1 MRAVRGRR
9 VLLVSLVAL
18 LLSVVVAGAIGSVRI
33 PPGEVVAILIH
44 RIGTLLDRT
53 WTLLDQTWPPTYEV
67 ILWDI
72 RLPRVVMAMLVGMA
86 LSVAGGAYQ
95 GLFKNPLADP
105 YVLGV
110 SAGAAVGAAVAIAF
124 VEKALAL
131 TGIWTLGP
139 VPLFA
144 FLGGLGAVGLVYRLA
159 AVGRRVPTVA
169 LLLAGVVV
177 GSLAMSVVS
186 LILYFTHSSARDA
199 IIFWLMGGL
208 SGANWWKVGWMLPYL
223 AVGVGILLWHGR
235 ELNAFLLGEEPA
247 ATMGVEVERL
257 KRVILATGAL
267 LTAVSVAFSGTIGF
281 VGLVVPH
288 LVRLLVGPD
297 HRYLLP
303 VSAVVGALVLVVA
316 DTLARSILATEIP
329 VGLVMALAGGP
340 FFLYILRKRLL
351 PTER

>member
-1 MRAVRGRR
+1 MRAARGRR
-9 VLLVSLVAL
+9 VLLLALVAL
-18 LLSVVVAGAIGSVRI
+18 LLAILIGGATGSVRI
-33 PPGEVVAILIH
+33 PPVDVLRILIH
-44 RIGTLLDRT
+44 RMGVALAP
-53 WTLLDQTWPPTYEV
+53 TWPDPYEV

-72 RLPRVVMAMLVGMA
+72 RLPRVVMGMLVGMA
-86 LSVAGGAYQ
+86 LAVAGGAYQ

-131 TGIWTLGP
+131 SGIWKLGP

-144 FLGGLGAVGLVYRLA
+144 FLGGLGAVALVYRLA
-159 AVGRRVPTVA
+159 AVGGRVQTIS
-169 LLLAGVVV
+169 LLLSGVVV

-186 LILYFTHSSARDA
+186 VILYLTNSSARDA

-208 SGANWWKVGWMLPYL
+208 SAANWWKVGWMLPYL

-257 KRVILATGAL
+257 KRVILVTGAL
-267 LTAVSVAFSGTIGF
+267 LTAAAVAFSGTIGF
-281 VGLVVPH
+281 VGLIVPH

-303 VSAVVGALVLVVA
+303 ASAVVGAVVLVLA
-316 DTLARSILATEIP
+316 DTLARSILGATEIP
-329 VGLVMALAGGP
+329 VGLVMSLTGGP
-340 FFLYILRKRLL
+340 FFLYMLRRRLI
-351 PTER
+351 PRER